1 MSTYVREKV
10 LRVPFD
16 KYKEHFRL
24 EITDPDDMQWSIEH
38 AYPKLWGYGDIGKFQ
53 FAPTETLYVDYVLD
67 YEYDCDGEYGKV
79 RDLYDQEKRK
89 YFNTFYEIFNDI
101 DMDDVKLVE
110 FCWYNGCDAP
120 DYYDITQ
127 DKFYDPV

>member
-16 KYKEHFRL
+16 KYAQFFKL
-24 EITDPDDMQWSIEH
+24 EIDDPDDMPWSV
-38 AYPKLWGYGDIGKFQ
+38 ARKYPNLWGYGDIGMFQ
-53 FAPTETLYVDYVLD
+53 FSPTEELYVDYVLD

-79 RDLYDQEKRK
+79 RELYPSEKAK
-89 YFNTFYEIFNDI
+89 YLPKFLDIFSHIN
-101 DMDDVKLVE
+101 MNDVKLVE

-120 DYYDITQ
+120 DYYEPMNDP
-127 DKFYDPV
+127 FYQEV

>member
-16 KYKEHFRL
+16 KYKEHFRF
-24 EITDPDDMQWSIEH
+24 EIADPDDIPWSIEH
-38 AYPKLWGYGDIGKFQ
+38 AHPDLWGYRDIGKFQ

-79 RDLYDQEKRK
+79 RELYSSEKAK
-89 YFNTFYEIFNDI
+89 YLPKFLDIFSHIN
-101 DMDDVKLVE
+101 MNDVKLVE
-110 FCWYNGCDAP
+110 FCWYNGCDDP
-120 DYYDITQ
+120 DYYEPMNDP
-127 DKFYDPV
+127 FYQEV